1 MTKEVVPSSP
11 AAALAKLPRIAKEL
25 QGLTFTLL
33 AGQTTPDLHALSTI
47 LPEDTIVSALNN
59 NAGTITDITANV
71 SIVDAKASGTLT
83 CVSVVAGDTVTVA
96 GKVYT
101 AVANGTAPSDFN
113 QFSVSTTNALCATN
127 LKNAINGREGNTAAA
142 RVVATVSS
150 NVVTVKATTAGVG
163 NGPVVTD
170 TGSTIT
176 ISNTLPYSVT
186 ATFVSA
192 GNTDAVTV
200 NGVAFTIKTTPVTA
214 IVDRAI
220 LGSDTL
226 QAADMAAGIN
236 AYELAHGTLGVT
248 ATSALG
254 VLTIVP
260 SSTRTGNCIDI
271 AASAHVTASATTLL
285 GGLAT
290 GGVTSSSTTNQM
302 ILVWLNK
309 NP

>member
-11 AAALAKLPRIAKEL
+11 QALVSKAPAILKEL
-25 QGLTFTLL
+25 QGLTFSLL
-33 AGQTTPDLHALSTI
+33 AGQTTPDLHALSAI
-47 LPEDTIVSALNN
+47 RPEDTIVSALNN

-71 SIVDAKASGTLT
+71 SIVDTRASGTLT
-83 CVSVVAGDTVTVA
+83 CASVVAADTVTVA

-101 AVANGTAPSDFN
+101 AIANGATPTGYS
-113 QFSVSTTNALCATN
+113 QFSVSTTNALCAAN
-127 LKNAINGREGNTAAA
+127 LCAAINGREGNLPTA
-142 RVVATVSS
+142 RVFATVLS
-150 NVVTVKATTAGVG
+150 NVVTVKAVVPGIG

-260 SSTRTGNCIDI
+260 TATRTGNAIDI

-285 GGLAT
+285 GGLDT
-290 GGVTSSSTTNQM
+290 GGVSSTSTTNQM

-309 NP
+309 R